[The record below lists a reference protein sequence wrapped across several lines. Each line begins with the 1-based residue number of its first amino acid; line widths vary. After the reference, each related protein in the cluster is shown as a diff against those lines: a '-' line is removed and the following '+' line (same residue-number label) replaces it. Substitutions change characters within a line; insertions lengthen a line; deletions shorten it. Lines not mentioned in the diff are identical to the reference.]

1 MFRLPEGGFATQK
14 EEERMTHV
22 LGGHRRGWLA
32 LTAALALALALA
44 ACGSSSSSSSSSS
57 SGGSAS
63 SSSSSGAS
71 ASVPSV
77 PYSGPEKSL
86 PHTLA
91 VPTVKAGFHYKVGY
105 MSPYAAIPSL
115 AAAINGARVE
125 TQKLGGTFIL
135 EDGQLNPNLQAT
147 QINQLISQGVNAM
160 MVYPVNPAAL
170 LPGFAAAKKAGIPII
185 MEDTPP
191 VAGSPLIKGSYTDI
205 LQGRDAG
212 EYAIAQGAAKAQ
224 PGATFVNLGLAVP
237 VPLLQYG
244 VKRDTYWATKFGMKY
259 LGEVD
264 TTTDT
269 PGGAATA
276 MNSILAKYPNVQVV
290 FAYNDQAA
298 DAAAAVARSNGK
310 LNIKVIGDN
319 GDPVAIKEIQAGRVW
334 GTFNSDFTSIGRL
347 QAIATY
353 DLLTKQHL
361 PLPKQVS
368 VGGLLVTKA
377 NSANVNPEGDN
388 GVLPPVK

>member
-1 MFRLPEGGFATQK
+1 MTQL
-14 EEERMTHV
+14 
-22 LGGHRRGWLA
+22 LGGPRRKWLA
-32 LTAALALALALA
+32 LGAVLATALVMS
-44 ACGSSSSSSSSSS
+44 ACGSSSSGNSSSSSS
-57 SGGSAS
+57 AAGSAS
-63 SSSSSGAS
+63 SSTSSGAS
-71 ASVPSV
+71 ASAPSV
-77 PYSGPEKSL
+77 PYTGPEKSL

-91 VPTVKAGFHYKVGY
+91 DPTVKPGFHFKVGY

-115 AAAINGARVE
+115 AAAINGARTE

-191 VAGSPLIKGSYTDI
+191 IAGSPLIKGSYTDI

-212 EYAIAQGAAKAQ
+212 EYAIAQAAAKAQ
-224 PGATFVNLGLAVP
+224 PGGTFANLGLAVP

-244 VKRDTYWATKFGMKY
+244 VKRDTYWAQKFGMKY
-259 LGEVD
+259 LGEID

-319 GDPVAIKEIQAGRVW
+319 GDPVTIKEIQAGRVW

-353 DLLTKQHL
+353 DVLTKQHL

-368 VGGLLVTKA
+368 VGGLLLTKA
-377 NSANVNPEGDN
+377 NSANANPEGDS
-388 GVLPPVK
+388 GVLPPVQ

>member
-1 MFRLPEGGFATQK
+1 
-14 EEERMTHV
+14 MTHL
-22 LGGHRRGWLA
+22 LGGHRQGWLA
-32 LTAALALALALA
+32 LAAALALALALA
-44 ACGSSSSSSSSSS
+44 ACGSSSSSSSSGTSS
-57 SGGSAS
+57 SSPASSAS
-63 SSSSSGAS
+63 SSSSSGAG
-71 ASVPSV
+71 AGVPSV
-77 PYSGPEKSL
+77 PYTGPEKAL
-86 PHTLA
+86 PHDLA
-91 VPTVKAGFHYKVGY
+91 APKLKAGFHFKVGY

-125 TQKLGGTFIL
+125 TKKLGGTFIL

-191 VAGSPLIKGSYTDI
+191 VAGSPLIKGSFTDI

-212 EYAIAQGAAKAQ
+212 EYSVAQAAATAQ
-224 PGATFVNLGLAVP
+224 PGGSFANLGLAVP

-244 VKRDTYWATKFGMKY
+244 VKRDTFWAQKFGMKH
-259 LGEVD
+259 LGDID

-276 MNSILAKYPNVQVV
+276 MNSILAKYPSVQVV

-310 LNIKVIGDN
+310 TNIKVIGDN
-319 GDPVAIKEIQAGRVW
+319 GDPVTIKEIQAGRVF

-353 DLLTKQHL
+353 DLLTKQNL

-377 NSANVNPEGDN
+377 NSSNANPEGDN